1 MQKLYMKEKK
11 AAFSSMW
18 AVSTG
23 FLYRKKK
30 KRKEKLEKGA
40 AY

>member
-30 KRKEKLEKGA
+30 RKEKLEKGA